1 MYDILNQFFKIMSE
15 ELNEFTDI
23 SPYTDAEAV
32 EALGKLADHPA
43 VVEVSKAIFPDK
55 EPEFLR
61 KILKSVKSIDEFQIL
76 VMNKAVEWV
85 LSTTAHNFSYDG
97 IGNLKKINGKFLAM
111 SNHRDII
118 LDPAITQVVL
128 YRNAIPMTEIAVGSN
143 LLTNKYIEYLIRSN
157 RMIKVIRGIN
167 ARQLYLSSQVLS
179 KYIRECITS
188 GRSSIWIAQR
198 EGRAKDGIDTTEQ
211 GLLKMM
217 DMSGTADF
225 TTNFEE
231 LNIVPLSISYEYEP
245 CDILKAR
252 ERLISRTQKYVKG
265 SREDLIS
272 IMTGIEQQKGNIHL
286 NIGSPLTH
294 DEIEAASC
302 CNKNDRY
309 QAIRHA
315 VDVRII
321 EGYKLWK
328 TNYIGYD
335 MVNHT
340 FKYRDKYTPEDV
352 AQFTDYVEHQ
362 LDKVEKSLCRAD
374 LRDIFLRIYANP
386 VVSLENLLM
395 ERAAASQQ

>member
-43 VVEVSKAIFPDK
+43 VVEVSKAIFPNK

-61 KILKSVKSIDEFQIL
+61 KILKSVKSIDEFQVL

-211 GLLKMM
+211 GLLKML

-386 VVSLENLLM
+386 VVSLENLM
-395 ERAAASQQ
+395 TERAAASKQ